1 MTRGIEHGAQ
11 PSGRVVPPT
20 LNLHIIGAC
29 DYECAFCFRNPGL
42 HKAEPRLSRAAAAK
56 IMREFKALGGRRVR
70 FAGGEPTL
78 HPELLGMLMDAC
90 AIGLVTSLVTHGRH
104 IDAAW
109 LARHLPWLRWLTLSV
124 DSDSET
130 TSSLLGRR
138 RRGLA
143 SGHVA
148 HVERV
153 AHLLHEWNARRPASR
168 RVALGLNMTVT
179 ALNAHENPADYI
191 RRCRPTRVERL
202 QMRPVAAEYDQAVD
216 LVCSDALFD
225 AYVQR
230 LLPLSREG
238 IRVIPESNELM
249 DGSYAMIDSFGRFF
263 QRRDG
268 RYVVSRP
275 VPEVGMMPAFKE
287 VGGYSP
293 ERFVNRGGEY
303 DPGAVPDGNRP
314 YLIAIEGLDGSGKS
328 TVARVL
334 AARLGAVLLKNPPG
348 GLAEERAVA
357 DASPEAARRAW
368 YVHANR
374 LTAGEARQH
383 QAAGRAVVV
392 DRSVAST
399 LAFGAACSGRAARF
413 EEWPQDVP
421 RPDLLVLLEVS
432 EAVRI
437 ERLRSRSEAET
448 EEEARLR
455 ADVTFRECVLAG
467 YIALGA
473 IRVLGDGALDGI
485 VDHIAGLLA

>member
-1 MTRGIEHGAQ
+1 M
-11 PSGRVVPPT
+11 
-20 LNLHIIGAC
+20 
-29 DYECAFCFRNPGL
+29 
-42 HKAEPRLSRAAAAK
+42 
-56 IMREFKALGGRRVR
+56 
-70 FAGGEPTL
+70 
-78 HPELLGMLMDAC
+78 
-90 AIGLVTSLVTHGRH
+90 
-104 IDAAW
+104 
-109 LARHLPWLRWLTLSV
+109 
-124 DSDSET
+124 
-130 TSSLLGRR
+130 
-138 RRGLA
+138 
-143 SGHVA
+143 
-148 HVERV
+148 
-153 AHLLHEWNARRPASR
+153 
-168 RVALGLNMTVT
+168 
-179 ALNAHENPADYI
+179 
-191 RRCRPTRVERL
+191 
-202 QMRPVAAEYDQAVD
+202 
-216 LVCSDALFD
+216 
-225 AYVQR
+225 
-230 LLPLSREG
+230 
-238 IRVIPESNELM
+238 
-249 DGSYAMIDSFGRFF
+249 
-263 QRRDG
+263 
-268 RYVVSRP
+268 
-275 VPEVGMMPAFKE
+275 
-287 VGGYSP
+287 
-293 ERFVNRGGEY
+293 
-303 DPGAVPDGNRP
+303 
-314 YLIAIEGLDGSGKS
+314 
-328 TVARVL
+328 
-334 AARLGAVLLKNPPG
+334 LLKNPPG